1 VGVSDEN
8 EIEHQRATG
17 RPQLGPHPFGQCCAA
32 FPAETAVDL
41 ADTAQEGTVMDLE
54 NTDLERRVLAHEQ
67 ILQVLIAHM
76 AEAEPKFLDRLQQ
89 IFTKHHTLGAGEQ
102 DYTGTAA
109 YAEQFIQQVV
119 RLRDKGRR
127 S

>member
-1 VGVSDEN
+1 MRLNAVFLSIRVT
-8 EIEHQRATG
+8 A
-17 RPQLGPHPFGQCCAA
+17 AA
-32 FPAETAVDL
+32 FLAETAADL
-41 ADTAQEGTVMDLE
+41 ADAHHGGTVMDVE

-76 AEAEPKFLDRLQQ
+76 AEAEPRFLDRLQQ
-89 IFTKHHTLGAGEQ
+89 IFTKHHTLGADEQ
-102 DYTGTAA
+102 DYTDTAA

-119 RLRDKGRR
+119 RLRDKGRC

>member
-1 VGVSDEN
+1 MLRFFLGDRSGLAN
-8 EIEHQRATG
+8 ATQG
-17 RPQLGPHPFGQCCAA
+17 
-32 FPAETAVDL
+32 
-41 ADTAQEGTVMDLE
+41 GTVMDVE

-76 AEAEPKFLDRLQQ
+76 AEAEPKFLARLQQ
-89 IFTKHHTLGAGEQ
+89 IFTKHHTLGADEQ
-102 DYTGTAA
+102 DYTYTAA

-119 RLRDKGRR
+119 RLRDRERR